1 MDHELGYVS
10 VFSCFDLCSTHRSLL
25 LVCSEKTDR
34 KTEIAFHFKVCNI
47 NVSNSLKGGRTMAM
61 LIFFWQYMIRML
73 LSVFTS
79 HNDMFQ

>member
-10 VFSCFDLCSTHRSLL
+10 VFSCIELGSIHRSLL

-34 KTEIAFHFKVCNI
+34 KTEMAFHFKVCNI
-47 NVSNSLKGGRTMAM
+47 NVSYSLKGGRIMAM

-73 LSVFTS
+73 LTICFYQS
-79 HNDMFQ
+79 